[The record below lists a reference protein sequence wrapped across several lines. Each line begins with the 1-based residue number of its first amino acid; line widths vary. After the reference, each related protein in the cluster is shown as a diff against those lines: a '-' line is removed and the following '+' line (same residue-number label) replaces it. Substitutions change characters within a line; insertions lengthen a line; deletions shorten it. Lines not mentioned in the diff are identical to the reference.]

1 MKRFATFILM
11 IAACSAANAAERT
24 LQQMRE
30 AAAAVLGEAREA
42 TRAAAQEAIEP
53 LRRGRTYT
61 VMGRRSGGGFA
72 VIANDD
78 ACEPVLGY
86 TLEGTADGLPCGLE
100 WWLEATDKALE
111 RGRTDRSNM
120 RKLIADRGLAP
131 ATGPLLK
138 SKWSQGEPFNRLCPA
153 LPSGRH
159 YPAGC
164 VAVAMA
170 QVMRHHRWPTQG
182 TGRHE
187 YLWATTADGK
197 ELWLEAD
204 FSSTAYRWDDM
215 LDSYEPDS
223 YTEAQAEAA
232 AELMYHCGVASGMKY
247 NEDGSGAYTVD
258 AGLALQTYFGYN
270 IDAAYLDRS
279 MFEDTW
285 MQMLYEEIDA
295 GRPVI
300 YEGRKLNG
308 GDMFT
313 ADRHAF
319 VIDGY
324 DASGLVHV
332 NWGWGGRADGMFRI
346 DNLQPD
352 DDEGYN
358 VDQWMLCC
366 LAPAEADVPVRYLLN
381 IGGFKFYQNGIYMN
395 WYAGVGNTYNYSCR
409 TLTGRVSVI
418 AEGDGGFYELISS
431 AMTNAMPMHQFSLRT
446 GSFTIPE
453 EMPDGEYNI
462 YPALYDDAKGQWQLL
477 TYRWGKPDMMTAT
490 KSGNT
495 FTDCES
501 ISTGIGSAADAGAG
515 ATGRVRV
522 YDQAGRKVLDTDA
535 ATFSEA
541 DIPGR
546 GLFLISCG
554 GTVRKVAR

>member
-1 MKRFATFILM
+1 
-11 IAACSAANAAERT
+11 
-24 LQQMRE
+24 
-30 AAAAVLGEAREA
+30 
-42 TRAAAQEAIEP
+42 
-53 LRRGRTYT
+53 
-61 VMGRRSGGGFA
+61 MGRRSGGGFA

-111 RGRTDRSNM
+111 RGRTARSNM
-120 RKLIADRGLAP
+120 RKLIADKGLAP

-204 FSSTAYRWDDM
+204 FSNTAYRWDDM

-313 ADRHAF
+313 ADRHASSSTRT
-319 VIDGY
+319 
-324 DASGLVHV
+324 AS
-332 NWGWGGRADGMFRI
+332 
-346 DNLQPD
+346 
-352 DDEGYN
+352 
-358 VDQWMLCC
+358 
-366 LAPAEADVPVRYLLN
+366 
-381 IGGFKFYQNGIYMN
+381 
-395 WYAGVGNTYNYSCR
+395 T
-409 TLTGRVSVI
+409 
-418 AEGDGGFYELISS
+418 
-431 AMTNAMPMHQFSLRT
+431 
-446 GSFTIPE
+446 
-453 EMPDGEYNI
+453 
-462 YPALYDDAKGQWQLL
+462 
-477 TYRWGKPDMMTAT
+477 
-490 KSGNT
+490 
-495 FTDCES
+495 
-501 ISTGIGSAADAGAG
+501 
-515 ATGRVRV
+515 
-522 YDQAGRKVLDTDA
+522 
-535 ATFSEA
+535 
-541 DIPGR
+541 
-546 GLFLISCG
+546 
-554 GTVRKVAR
+554 